1 MKIDALFSNYDGT
14 LCQLELPR
22 GEAVIRPRLMRLL
35 TAMSKRVPVAVITTK
50 DMTFMSDKVR
60 FAHGL
65 AAVSG
70 AETVVGENRSVDERF
85 PGNSKMVETAY
96 REVLSKITGI
106 DPNISIER
114 KTTEEE
120 DILIAFCI
128 DWRLAQDR
136 AQARESVRPL
146 LASCRDLGLYV
157 VESETGPF
165 ADIYAARIDKGVAF
179 EKLRGDLGINGSI
192 LYLGDSERDNPAFE
206 LADVSVGVKHQK
218 AMPHMSCK
226 YILEFLEVEVFIA
239 SLLDADLEFKPEMVT
254 ENPKIN

>member
-1 MKIDALFSNYDGT
+1 LKIDALFSNYDGT

-35 TAMSKRVPVAVITTK
+35 TVVSKRVPVAVITTK
-50 DMTFMSDKVR
+50 DLTFMSDKVP

-70 AETVVGENRSVDERF
+70 AETLAGQKRFVDERF
-85 PGNSKMVETAY
+85 PRNSKIVETAY
-96 REVLSKITGI
+96 RQVLSKITDI

-114 KTTEEE
+114 KTTEED

-128 DWRLAQDR
+128 DWRLAKDR
-136 AQARESVRPL
+136 AQAREGVRPL

-157 VESETGPF
+157 VESETSPF
-165 ADIYAARIDKGVAF
+165 VDIYAAKIDKGVSF
-179 EKLRGDLGINGSI
+179 EKLRSELEISGSI

-218 AMPHMSCK
+218 AMPHMSCE

-239 SLLDADLEFKPEMVT
+239 SLLEADLEFKPEMVT
-254 ENPKIN
+254 KNPKTN